1 MPSTS
6 PALYILN
13 ESVIKIKSAKVQ
25 LRVLNHRV
33 SCTYLITKLQSGI
46 SSPSSATDVANCM
59 CQTLN
64 KPVQRSSYE
73 AVELS
78 LSKLHQSDDLLSE
91 RHIDV
96 ANFAR
101 IGTN

>member
-1 MPSTS
+1 MPSTP

-13 ESVIKIKSAKVQ
+13 ESIIKIKSAKVE

-33 SCTYLITKLQSGI
+33 LCTYLITRLQSGI

-59 CQTLN
+59 CQTMN
-64 KPVQRSSYE
+64 RPVQGNSYE
-73 AVELS
+73 AVELP
-78 LSKLHQSDDLLSE
+78 LSELHQSDDLLSE
-91 RHIDV
+91 RYIDV
-96 ANFAR
+96 ADFAR